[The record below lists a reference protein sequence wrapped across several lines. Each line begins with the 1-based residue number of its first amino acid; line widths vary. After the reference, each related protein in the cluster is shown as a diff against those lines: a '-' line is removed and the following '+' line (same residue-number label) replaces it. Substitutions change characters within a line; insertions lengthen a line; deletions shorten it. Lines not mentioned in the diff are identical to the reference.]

1 MATNQERALALFVG
15 ILDRIGVAYLVVGSV
30 ASSIHGVPRMTQ
42 DVDMVVAMGPEN
54 VLPLVAAARD
64 AFYVDETT
72 IREAVTRCECFNAIH
87 LDTIA
92 KIDVFIRDGSEWT
105 QREWERRVRSRIG
118 DQPDSPEVHIASA
131 EDMIL
136 RKLAWFREGGGIS
149 DRQWRDVLGMLQVR
163 GSELD
168 RAYLEEWASRLGLDG
183 LLNRAVR
190 ECGP

>member
-42 DVDMVVAMGPEN
+42 DVDMVAAMGPEH

-64 AFYVDETT
+64 AFYVDETA
-72 IREAVTRCECFNAIH
+72 IREAVTRRECFNAIH